1 MQNPHYFIY
10 LLSLSWL
17 LTSNTLLCGQEWK
30 SGITWKVPQTVSP
43 GPVGGPP
50 EDAIILFDGKDMSA
64 FEGGENWRVRDG
76 YVVADKNGI
85 SSRQAFGDCQLHLE
99 FASPPGDKGTGQG
112 RGNSGIYLM
121 GRYEVQI
128 LDSFDNPTYP
138 DGQAAAIY
146 KQSPPLVNASRP
158 PGEWQSMDIVF
169 RAPRFADDKTLLRP
183 ASVTVLH
190 NGVVVQND
198 FELEG
203 STAWDSPPAYS
214 AHADKL
220 PLHIQYHGDPV
231 RFRNIWIREIDLASK
246 KLNDKQSAQTSPPQ
260 RIDLWRE
267 TPPHAKGDAEKD
279 RPYLEAYLPDPD
291 FAVGTGVV
299 VFPGGG
305 YGALAKGHEGAEI
318 ARWLQSLGIAA
329 VVCDYRHQGKGYR
342 HPAPLEDA
350 QQAIRMVRARA
361 KDWNLKPDRI
371 GAMGFSAGG
380 HLASALATHFDDGDQ
395 SASDPVSQQS
405 SRPDFLVLGYPLI
418 ALGQPYTHAR
428 SQRNLLGENPDV
440 ALLKKLS
447 SEKQVTSDTPP
458 VFLWHT
464 GEDTGVVPEHSI
476 AFYQALRNADVPV
489 ELHIYE
495 QGRHGLGLARSV
507 PTASDWTAR
516 CTAWMRSRGLL
527 DRNP

>member
-1 MQNPHYFIY
+1 MQNIHCLVYLFIAIF
-10 LLSLSWL
+10 LLAVDKPLR
-17 LTSNTLLCGQEWK
+17 GQEWK
-30 SGITWKVPQTVSP
+30 SGISWKVPPTVSP

-50 EDAIILFDGKDMSA
+50 HDAIILFDGKDMSA
-64 FEGGENWRVRDG
+64 FEGGENWRLGDG
-76 YVVADKNGI
+76 YVVSDKNGI
-85 SSRQAFGDCQLHLE
+85 SSRQAFGDCQLHIE
-99 FASPPGDKGTGQG
+99 FASPPEDQGIGQG

-128 LDSFDNPTYP
+128 LDSFENPTYP

-158 PGEWQSMDIVF
+158 PGQWQSMDIIF
-169 RAPRFADDKTLLRP
+169 RAPRFAADESLLRP

-203 STAWDSPPAYS
+203 STAWDSPPAYR

-231 RFRNIWIREIDLASK
+231 RFRNIWIREIDLAPK
-246 KLNDKQSAQTSPPQ
+246 KLKDKQDDHASPPK
-260 RIDLWRE
+260 RIDLWGA
-267 TPPHAKGDAEKD
+267 TPPHAKGDAAKD
-279 RPYLEAYLPDPD
+279 RPYLELYLPESES
-291 FAVGTGVV
+291 AVGTGVV
-299 VFPGGG
+299 IFPGGG
-305 YGALAKGHEGAEI
+305 YGTLAKGHEGAEI
-318 ARWLQSLGIAA
+318 ARWLQSIGVAA
-329 VVCDYRHQGKGYR
+329 AVCDYRHQGKGYR

-350 QQAIRMVRARA
+350 RQAVRLMRTRA
-361 KDWNLKPDRI
+361 KDWNLQPDRI

-380 HLASALATHFDDGDQ
+380 HLASALATHFDDGDP
-395 SASDPVSQQS
+395 SASDPIARQS

-418 ALGQPYTHAR
+418 ALGQPFTHAR
-428 SQRNLLGENPDV
+428 SQRNLLGDNPD
-440 ALLKKLS
+440 ADLLKKLS
-447 SEKQVTSDTPP
+447 SERQVTSDTPP

-476 AFYQALRNADVPV
+476 AFYDALRKADVPV

-495 QGRHGLGLARSV
+495 RGRHGLGLARSV
-507 PTASDWTAR
+507 PTAADWTAR
-516 CTAWMRSRGLL
+516 CVAWMRSRGLL
-527 DRNP
+527 NQNP